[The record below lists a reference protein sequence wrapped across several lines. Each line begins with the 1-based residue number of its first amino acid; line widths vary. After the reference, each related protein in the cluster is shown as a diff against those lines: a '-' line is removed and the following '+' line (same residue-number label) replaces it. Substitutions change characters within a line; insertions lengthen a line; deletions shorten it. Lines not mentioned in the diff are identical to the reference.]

1 MIDYTE
7 CSKATDSLQI
17 IPDKFVSTAFK
28 TPLTDRDAPRWS
40 LTNTTTKNL
49 VGQDMNTTICTLQFT
64 LPSDLNPPVLF
75 YYRLTNFYQN
85 HRRYVKSLDES
96 QLAGNV
102 RTKSQL
108 DSTGECSP
116 LIANEDGKPY
126 YPCGL
131 IANSMFNDTFT
142 SPVLLNVAG
151 GSGSSNKTYV
161 MTTDGIAWG
170 SDRKRYGKTQYTPDQ
185 VVPPPNWVDH
195 YGENYT
201 VDTMPDL
208 TNWGEFHVWMRTAGL
223 PMFSK
228 LARRNDKDVM
238 TAGTYQVHITY
249 NFKVM
254 EYAGTKSMVIS
265 TSTVMGG
272 KNPFLGIAYIVVSG
286 LCVLLG
292 ALFTARHLFQP
303 RYILLSLSSIA
314 VWRKLADLSVAEN
327 LVITP
332 TSHGITTGPLRHTD
346 PIKKKPGPK
355 KHKKDDVFCG
365 CLKRGFCSF

>member
-1 MIDYTE
+1 MT
-7 CSKATDSLQI
+7 STLQT
-17 IPDKFVSTAFK
+17 IPGKFVSTSFK
-28 TPLTDRDAPRWS
+28 TALSDRDAPKWAYI
-40 LTNTTTKNL
+40 NTTSPNL
-49 VGQDMNTTICTLQFT
+49 VGQDIPTPICTLQFT
-64 LPSDLNPPVLF
+64 LPSELNPPVLF

-85 HRRYVKSLDES
+85 HRRYVKSLDEG
-96 QLAGNV
+96 QLSGRN

-108 DSTGECSP
+108 EATDACSP
-116 LIANEDGKPY
+116 LIANKDNKPY

-131 IANSMFNDTFT
+131 IANSMFNDSFT

-151 GSGSSNKTYV
+151 GSGSSNKTYE
-161 MTTDGIAWG
+161 MTTDGIAWS
-170 SDRKRYGKTQYTPDQ
+170 SDRNRYSKTKYTPDQ
-185 VVPPPNWVDH
+185 VVPPPNWVDR

-238 TAGTYQVHITY
+238 MAGTYQVDITY
-249 NFKVM
+249 NFPVM

-272 KNPFLGIAYIVVSG
+272 KNPFLGISYIVVSG

-292 ALFTARHLFQP
+292 ALFTAKHLFQP
-303 RYILLSLSSIA
+303 RYAFFYCPCFPFQTIAARKKLILVLQKT
-314 VWRKLADLSVAEN
+314 R
-327 LVITP
+327 
-332 TSHGITTGPLRHTD
+332 
-346 PIKKKPGPK
+346 
-355 KHKKDDVFCG
+355 
-365 CLKRGFCSF
+365 

>member
-7 CSKATDSLQI
+7 CSEVATDTFQT
-17 IPDKFVSTAFK
+17 IPDRFVSTAFK
-28 TPLTDRDAPRWS
+28 TALTDRDAPKWA
-40 LTNTTTKNL
+40 LIKTTTQNL
-49 VGQDMNTTICTLQFT
+49 AGENKPTKICRLQFT
-64 LPSDLNPPVLF
+64 LPSELNPPVLF

-85 HRRYVKSLDES
+85 HRRYVQSLDES

-108 DSTGECSP
+108 DGTRECSP
-116 LIANEDGKPY
+116 LLANAAGKPY

-131 IANSMFNDTFT
+131 IANSMFNDSFT

-151 GSGSSNKTYV
+151 GSGSSSETYV
-161 MTTDGIAWG
+161 MTTEGIAWN
-170 SDRKRYGKTQYTPDQ
+170 SDRKRYGKTKYTPDQ
-185 VVPPPNWVDH
+185 VVPPPNWVDR

-201 VDTMPDL
+201 VETIPDL

-238 TAGTYQVHITY
+238 MAGTYQVNITD
-249 NFKVM
+249 NFPVRG
-254 EYAGTKSMVIS
+254 YAGTKSMVIS

-272 KNPFLGIAYIVVSG
+272 KNPFLGIAYIIVSG

-303 RYILLSLSSIA
+303 RYVSLS
-314 VWRKLADLSVAEN
+314 
-327 LVITP
+327 
-332 TSHGITTGPLRHTD
+332 
-346 PIKKKPGPK
+346 
-355 KHKKDDVFCG
+355 
-365 CLKRGFCSF
+365 

>member
-7 CSKATDSLQI
+7 CSKATDTLQT
-17 IPDKFVSTAFK
+17 IPDRFVSTAFK
-28 TPLTDRDAPRWS
+28 TALTDRDAPKWA
-40 LTNTTTKNL
+40 LTNTTTQNL
-49 VGQDMNTTICTLQFT
+49 VGQDMATKICTLQFT
-64 LPSDLNPPVLF
+64 LPSELNPPVLF

-85 HRRYVKSLDES
+85 HRRYVQSLDES

-108 DSTGECSP
+108 DGTGECSP
-116 LIANEDGKPY
+116 LLANAAGKPY

-131 IANSMFNDTFT
+131 IANSMFNDSFT

-151 GSGSSNKTYV
+151 GSGSSNETYV
-161 MTTDGIAWG
+161 MTTEGIAWD
-170 SDRKRYGKTQYTPDQ
+170 SDRKRYGKTKYTPDQ
-185 VVPPPNWVDH
+185 VVPPPNWVER

-201 VDTMPDL
+201 VETMPDL

-238 TAGTYQVHITY
+238 MAGTYQVNITY
-249 NFKVM
+249 NFPVM

-303 RYILLSLSSIA
+303 RYVSLS
-314 VWRKLADLSVAEN
+314 
-327 LVITP
+327 
-332 TSHGITTGPLRHTD
+332 
-346 PIKKKPGPK
+346 
-355 KHKKDDVFCG
+355 
-365 CLKRGFCSF
+365 